1 MQTVTP
7 SKPRRGLTIGL
18 VVAIAALG
26 AALIAAPAQA
36 AKDRNHDK
44 IPDRWEREHDLSLK
58 RDQAKRDQDRDGLKN
73 LGEFEAGLDPRDGD
87 TDDDGTHDGDE
98 GAGAIASFDAET
110 GALTIDLFNGGEL
123 AGTVN
128 DNTEIKCED
137 EGHHEGDDDM
147 EDHGGNSGP
156 GGGDDDEDED
166 HGGNSGPGGGD
177 DRRSHDDD
185 ESNCGVENLVPGTV
199 VSEAEVEASSQG
211 AIFEEIELR

>member
-1 MQTVTP
+1 MQTFTR

-44 IPDRWEREHDLSLK
+44 IPDRWERKHALSLK

-98 GAGAIASFDAET
+98 GAGTIAAFDAET
-110 GALTIDLFNGGEL
+110 GDLTIDLFNGGEL

-128 DNTEIKCED
+128 DNTEIKCEN
-137 EGHHEGDDDM
+137 EGHHEGDDD
-147 EDHGGNSGP
+147 DT
-156 GGGDDDEDED
+156 ED

-211 AIFEEIELR
+211 ATFEEIELR

>member
-1 MQTVTP
+1 MQTPTR
-7 SKPRRGLTIGL
+7 SKPGRGLAIGL

-44 IPDRWEREHDLSLK
+44 IPDRWERQHDLSLK

-87 TDDDGTHDGDE
+87 SDDDGTEDGDE
-98 GAGAIASFDAET
+98 GAGTIASFDVQT

-123 AGTVN
+123 SGAVT
-128 DNTEIKCED
+128 DNTEIECED
-137 EGHHEGDDDM
+137 EGHHEGDDDL
-147 EDHGGNSGP
+147 
-156 GGGDDDEDED
+156 ED

-177 DRRSHDDD
+177 DRRSHDHEDG
-185 ESNCGVENLVPGTV
+185 ENCGVENLVLGTV
-199 VSEAEVEASSQG
+199 VSEAEVEANSQG